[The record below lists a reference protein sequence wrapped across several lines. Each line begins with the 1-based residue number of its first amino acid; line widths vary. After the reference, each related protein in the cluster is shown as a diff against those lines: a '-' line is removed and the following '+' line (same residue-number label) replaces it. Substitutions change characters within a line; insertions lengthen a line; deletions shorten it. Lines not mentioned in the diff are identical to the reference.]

1 MLQIPET
8 SSNFFF
14 LNLYLLN
21 DAENIEGCN
30 RHGTK
35 ISDLCILPSSS
46 EEQVVK
52 HDQAKSLP
60 WEPHVLCLFHD
71 ECSSSIAIKL
81 VVILINT

>member
-1 MLQIPET
+1 MCMHDNYINLCCKFLKLLQ
-8 SSNFFF
+8 NFF

-60 WEPHVLCLFHD
+60 
-71 ECSSSIAIKL
+71 
-81 VVILINT
+81 